1 MFDFQVHWKGKLIT
15 RISGVSISSP
25 MGTGVMLEILGFLG
39 NHVLPKFIFKNNPNK
54 HQSHMEELSCFAF
67 FVFFALFAFFC
78 FFMCSSWDSNPGPR
92 TCESPSYPPTW
103 FYWRWKKSNANWKS
117 MEKIKCELEKH
128 EHQLSCLLPSVRSP
142 QLGGMWVLI
151 FLEYMNSDVFVL
163 SNKTLGTFFNQNYCK
178 LYQTNIETSLDS
190 TWIKVQH
197 KSNKQQ
203 QKYYLMLISKFY
215 QVHIRQLVP

>member
-1 MFDFQVHWKGKLIT
+1 
-15 RISGVSISSP
+15 

-78 FFMCSSWDSNPGPR
+78 FFMCSSWDSNPGPC

-103 FYWRWKKSNANWKS
+103 FYCRWKRSNANWKS

-128 EHQLSCLLPSVRSP
+128 SNFVSCFWFCSMLFNEHRKKFLTNMSTNFPACCLVWGHRSWVECGLLFFWSIWTRTFLFCLTKHWEHFSIKITASC
-142 QLGGMWVLI
+142 I
-151 FLEYMNSDVFVL
+151 
-163 SNKTLGTFFNQNYCK
+163 K
-178 LYQTNIETSLDS
+178 QT
-190 TWIKVQH
+190 
-197 KSNKQQ
+197 
-203 QKYYLMLISKFY
+203 
-215 QVHIRQLVP
+215 

>member
-1 MFDFQVHWKGKLIT
+1 MVEYVSTNIERKCQLPLDSTMFDFQVHWKGKLIT

-67 FVFFALFAFFC
+67 FGFFALFAFFC
-78 FFMCSSWDSNPGPR
+78 FFMCSSWDSNPGPC

-117 MEKIKCELEKH
+117 MSTNFPACCLVWGHRSWVECGLLFFWSIWTRTFLFCLTKHWEHFSIKITA
-128 EHQLSCLLPSVRSP
+128 SC
-142 QLGGMWVLI
+142 
-151 FLEYMNSDVFVL
+151 
-163 SNKTLGTFFNQNYCK
+163 
-178 LYQTNIETSLDS
+178 
-190 TWIKVQH
+190 IK
-197 KSNKQQ
+197 
-203 QKYYLMLISKFY
+203 QK
-215 QVHIRQLVP
+215 

>member
-1 MFDFQVHWKGKLIT
+1 MEYVSTNIERKCQLPLDSTMFDFQVHWKGKLIT

-78 FFMCSSWDSNPGPR
+78 FFMCSSWDSNPGPC
-92 TCESPSYPPTW
+92 TCKSPSYPPTW

-117 MEKIKCELEKH
+117 IQILFH
-128 EHQLSCLLPSVRSP
+128 A
-142 QLGGMWVLI
+142 
-151 FLEYMNSDVFVL
+151 FDFVQCC
-163 SNKTLGTFFNQNYCK
+163 SM
-178 LYQTNIETSLDS
+178 NIER
-190 TWIKVQH
+190 
-197 KSNKQQ
+197 N
-203 QKYYLMLISKFY
+203 F
-215 QVHIRQLVP
+215 